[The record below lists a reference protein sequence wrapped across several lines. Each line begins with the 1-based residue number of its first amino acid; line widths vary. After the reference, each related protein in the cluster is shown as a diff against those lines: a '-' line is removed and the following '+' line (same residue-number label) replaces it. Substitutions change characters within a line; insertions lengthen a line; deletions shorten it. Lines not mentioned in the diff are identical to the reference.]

1 MKRWT
6 TPIIPIRI
14 NGIDLKSCTT
24 IWVTIKQG
32 DKEVTKDTPD
42 GVIVSDVNR
51 LLVLLTQEETAIF
64 DEGEAFIDVRLFK
77 DDRAFATKIRRISI
91 EDVLREGLIS

>member
-6 TPIIPIRI
+6 TPVIPLRI
-14 NGIDLKSCTT
+14 NGIDLKSCST

-32 DKEVTKDTPD
+32 NKEIHKDTPD
-42 GVIVSDVNR
+42 GVTVADVNR
-51 LLVLLTQEETAIF
+51 LLVFLTQEETAMF
-64 DEGEAFIDVRLFK
+64 EEGDAYIDARMFK

-91 EDVLREGLIS
+91 EDVQREGLIS